1 MKKDFFEKT
10 LESREERIYISKKR
24 RRLMYTTTKKKKEE
38 EEEEEDK
45 EAREEEEGISFSL
58 TFDFRQKNEKEER

>member
-1 MKKDFFEKT
+1 
-10 LESREERIYISKKR
+10 
-24 RRLMYTTTKKKKEE
+24 MYTTTKKKKEE

-58 TFDFRQKNEKEER
+58 TFDFRQKNEKEERWVDDKNDENFQKSFVSFFASSLFVY